1 MTNEPTID
9 LADAGCRESLRLEQR
24 YFQAFNQ
31 QARELEERL
40 AASQQELDGMGQF
53 LAQKEKDLELCRLQ
67 LMQAQDELDFN
78 LHYLKNLEQFQHRAT
93 HSLKTQLKLLS
104 KTLLRR
110 LVDRLKWVL
119 PAQQLQRHK
128 DRLRAILQRL

>member
-67 LMQAQDELDFN
+67 LVQAQDELDFN
-78 LHYLKNLEQFQHRAT
+78 LHYLRNLEQFQHRAT
-93 HSLKTQLKLLS
+93 HSLKTQLKLLT

>member
-31 QARELEERL
+31 QARVLEERL

-67 LMQAQDELDFN
+67 LVQAQDELDFN
-78 LHYLKNLEQFQHRAT
+78 LHYLRNLEQFQHRAT
-93 HSLKTQLKLLS
+93 HSLKTQLKLLT

>member
-40 AASQQELDGMGQF
+40 AASKQELDGMGQF

-93 HSLKTQLKLLS
+93 HSLKMQLKLLS
-104 KTLLRR
+104 KTLLSR
-110 LVDRLKWVL
+110 LVDQLKWVL

>member
-67 LMQAQDELDFN
+67 LVQAQDELNFN
-78 LHYLKNLEQFQHRAT
+78 LHYLRNLEQFQHRAT

-110 LVDRLKWVL
+110 VVDQLKWVL